1 MSRIRLGRK
10 GRRLFY
16 KFLLAVFLL
25 INILTF
31 AGAYLLTHFSAP
43 GYWGVIPKPSNQL
56 LPSDIGL
63 RYVTQ
68 RIAIAPNEWL
78 EAWFIP
84 SQSPNPKGTVLL
96 FPGNV
101 GSKSKQLLA
110 PTQVFHPLGY
120 DALLVDFRGLGGSSG
135 NTTTIG
141 MKEAKDVALTVQY
154 AQRANLKRPF
164 ILYGVS
170 MGSAAI
176 LRAVDRENVKP
187 TAVILE
193 LPFARFLDAIR
204 SRLRA
209 IRLPVFG
216 IAELVVFWGSV
227 QHQVNGFTHDP
238 LTYAKSVRVPTLLL
252 HGSLDIWTSV
262 AEIEEIA
269 KNLNGEKRVVLFPK
283 AGHDLLVT
291 VDKKTWSANVE
302 QFLGSIKTF

>member
-1 MSRIRLGRK
+1 M
-10 GRRLFY
+10 RRFRFGKKVRRRFY
-16 KFLLAVFLL
+16 QVALAIFVLL
-25 INILTF
+25 NILTF
-31 AGAYLLTHFSAP
+31 AGAYILTNFSTP
-43 GYWGVIPKPSNQL
+43 EHWGLIPKPLNQE
-56 LPSDIGL
+56 LPSNIGL
-63 RYVTQ
+63 QYETK

-78 EAWFIP
+78 EAWLIP

-101 GSKSKQLLA
+101 GNKAKQLLA

-141 MKEAKDVALTVQY
+141 MKEATDVVLTVDY
-154 AQRANLKRPF
+154 AQRLNLKRPF

-176 LRAVDRENVKP
+176 LRAIAEENIKP
-187 TAVILE
+187 DGVILE

-204 SRLRA
+204 SRLRVMK
-209 IRLPVFG
+209 LPTFG
-216 IAELVVFWGSV
+216 IAELIVFWGSV
-227 QHQVNGFTHDP
+227 QHQVNGFTHNP
-238 LTYAKSVRVPTLLL
+238 VTYAKSVRVPSLIV

-262 AEIEEIA
+262 AEIEEIE
-269 KNLNGEKRVVLFPK
+269 KSLNGEKRLVLFPK

-291 VDKKTWSANVE
+291 VDKKTWSASVE
-302 QFLGSIKTF
+302 RFLASIKAF